1 MKSLMKSPLKLLPQK
16 LGLLAALCLI
26 ACAGSAQA
34 MVFAGKLSGTTTPDA
49 ENPGLLVPWAEIGFR
64 YDSATMPY
72 FLDPTST
79 AAHASYYFDSTA
91 QPGTTPPMYIT
102 GPGIGTIPQGMFNH
116 LDLYN
121 DPSGQRIVFTS
132 GSVHFGGIGATIV
145 GPAGAFFSNAMDLS
159 TLHTGLVYAAASS
172 GFLSTQYSNFHIYNP
187 SVVFTAAVPEPETW
201 LLLGTGGLAC
211 LWFARRRRREFGGP
225 AALAL

>member
-1 MKSLMKSPLKLLPQK
+1 MKSLMKSPLKLSPRK
-16 LGLLAALCLI
+16 RGLLAALCLI
-26 ACAGSAQA
+26 ACDGSAQA
-34 MVFAGKLSGTTTPDA
+34 TVFAGKMYGPTSPDA

-64 YDSATMPY
+64 YDSATMPF

-91 QPGTTPPMYIT
+91 QPGTTSPMYIT
-102 GPGIGTIPQGMFNH
+102 GPGIGTKEQGMFNH

-121 DPSGQRIVFTS
+121 DAGGQRIVFTS

-145 GPAGAFFSNAMDLS
+145 GPSGAFFSNARDLS

-172 GFLSTQYSNFHIYNP
+172 GFFSTQYSNFHIYNP
-187 SVVFTAAVPEPETW
+187 SVVFAAAVPEPETW
-201 LLLGTGGLAC
+201 LLLGAGGLAC
-211 LWFARRRRREFGGP
+211 LWVMRRRQRAFCVP
-225 AALAL
+225 AAQAV